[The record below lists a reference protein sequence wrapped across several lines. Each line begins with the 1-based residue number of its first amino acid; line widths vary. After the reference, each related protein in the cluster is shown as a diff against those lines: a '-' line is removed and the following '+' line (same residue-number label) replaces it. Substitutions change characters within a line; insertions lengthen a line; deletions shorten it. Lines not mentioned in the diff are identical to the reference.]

1 MKHISKKQPSD
12 ALVSFDKE
20 VKTQYNVDVISGTD
34 EAGRGAMAG
43 PVVVASVILPKGYQN
58 YEIKDSKL
66 LNSNQREIL
75 YQEIISQAI
84 CWEVDIID
92 NEEVDL
98 INPKQASRQGMV
110 KTIEK
115 LKTKPQLALV
125 DAEKIVINNI
135 EVLSLIKG
143 DYLSQSIAAAS
154 IVAKVTRDNIM
165 KLFHEKYPL
174 YEFDKHKGYCT
185 LKHQALVKELGV
197 LPIHRKSYKPIKQI
211 LKEVSYMKFN
221 KENEIYKSWMEHNFL
236 DSKIKEQLTTASD
249 EELAAAFGLELEFG
263 TAGIRGILGAGPGR
277 FNQYTVKKVTISYAK
292 LLIKKYPNDLN
303 CGVVIGHDNRHQS
316 AEFSNLVA
324 EILTSFGIKAY
335 LFENNAMKPT
345 PVVSFATKHLNCIGG
360 IVITASHNP
369 AQYNGYKIYDEFG
382 CQLMPED
389 TDVIA
394 AEMETIEDIIGW
406 TYKSNDKLLETVG
419 ESAIGSYKEMV
430 ANLQFYKKSSRDNFK
445 IVYSNVNGTG
455 IEFAPPL
462 LEKYGYDVIQ
472 VEEHAFEDP
481 TFKNVGN
488 PNPEFA
494 PAWEI
499 PIKYA
504 VKHKADLIVI
514 NDPDADRIG
523 IAIPDP
529 KKPSE
534 YVRLSGNETG
544 ALLINWKLSQQ
555 KLSQTIPENPALYS
569 SFVTS
574 DLGDRIANEEYGVK
588 VIKTLTGFKWMGSE
602 ILKESERGL
611 NFVFA
616 YEESFGYV
624 LDSSTRDKDG
634 IQAAIM
640 LSEATWFYKTQNKT
654 LFDVLDEIY
663 KKFGYYYTDTINL
676 NFKPEEMKS
685 KVDPIMKK
693 LRNEPFTSLGG
704 LVVENIEDY
713 IDGLYN
719 MPGQDLLKFYFDDNS
734 WLAVRPSGT
743 EPKIK
748 IYYVVVD
755 KNMSKAEAKFKK
767 LNNELNKFL
776 NI

>member
-1 MKHISKKQPSD
+1 MKKLNDSLIK
-12 ALVSFDKE
+12 FDQKIKIQNN
-20 VKTQYNVDVISGTD
+20 VKIISGTD

-43 PVVVASVILPKGYQN
+43 PVVVASVILKDD
-58 YEIKDSKL
+58 YENLKIKDSKL
-66 LNSNQREIL
+66 LSKAQRDKL
-75 YQEIISQAI
+75 FVEIIQNSVCYEI
-84 CWEVDIID
+84 CVLD
-92 NEEVDL
+92 NQSVDL
-98 INPKQASRQGMV
+98 LNPKQASRQGMIE
-110 KTIEK
+110 TIK
-115 LKTKPQLALV
+115 NLKIKPELALV
-125 DAEKIVINNI
+125 DAEKILINDFEI
-135 EVLSLIKG
+135 LPLIKG
-143 DYLSQSIAAAS
+143 DFLSQSIAAAS
-154 IVAKVTRDNIM
+154 ILAKVSRDRIM
-165 KLFHEKYPL
+165 MDYHQQYPL
-174 YEFDKHKGYCT
+174 FEFDKHKGYCT
-185 LKHQALVKELGV
+185 IRHQELVKKHGV
-197 LPIHRKSYKPIKQI
+197 LPIHRKTYKPIKQI

-221 KENEIYKSWMEHNFL
+221 KENEIYKSWVENNFL
-236 DSKIKEQLTTASD
+236 DPKIKVDLLAASD
-249 EELAAAFGLELEFG
+249 EELSAAFELELEFG

-303 CGVVIGHDNRHQS
+303 RGVVIGHDNRYQS

-335 LFENNAMKPT
+335 LFENNSMKPT

-382 CQLMPED
+382 CQLMPVD
-389 TDVIA
+389 TDIIA
-394 AEMETIEDIIGW
+394 NEMEAIENIIGW
-406 TYKSNDKLLETVG
+406 TYKPNNNLLETVG
-419 ESAIGSYKEMV
+419 ESTIGAYVEMV
-430 ANLQFYKKSSRDNFK
+430 ANLQFYKRSPRDNFK

-455 IEFAPPL
+455 IEFAPPIL
-462 LEKYGYDVIQ
+462 KKYGYDVIQ
-472 VEEHAFEDP
+472 VKEHAFEDP
-481 TFKNVGN
+481 SFKNVGN
-488 PNPEFA
+488 PNPEFE
-494 PAWEI
+494 PAWEF

-504 VKHKADLIVI
+504 VENKADLIVI

-534 YVRLSGNETG
+534 YIRLSGNETG

-555 KLSQTIPENPALYS
+555 KLSQSIPENPALYS

-588 VIKTLTGFKWMGSE
+588 IIKTLTGFKWMGSE
-602 ILKESERGL
+602 ILKEPERGL

-624 LDSSTRDKDG
+624 LDASTRDKDG

-640 LSEATWFYKTQNKT
+640 LSEATWYYKTQNKT
-654 LFDVLDEIY
+654 LLDVLEEIY

-693 LRNEPFTSLGG
+693 LRNEPFSSLGG
-704 LVVENIEDY
+704 LKVENIEDY

-719 MPGQDLLKFYFDDNS
+719 MPGQDLLKFYFEDNS

-767 LNNELNKFL
+767 LNSELNKFL
-776 NI
+776 NLKN